1 MNNKGFAIT
10 TVVYSIIILLSLIML
25 ISLAIVKNEY
35 TDQKEFINEVRTNLN
50 SYLNSKKGEEN
61 E

>member
-25 ISLAIVKNEY
+25 IALAIVKNEY
-35 TDQKEFINEVRTNLN
+35 SDQKEFVDEVRTSLN
-50 SYLNSKKGEEN
+50 NYINSGTGE
-61 E
+61 